1 MIICVLFVFFALKF
15 LWKMKLVH
23 TLAELKL
30 VLDEVRSQGL
40 TVGFVPTMGALHRG
54 HISLVDI
61 AGQQTDYVV
70 VSIFVNPTQFNDP
83 KDLERYPRMLETDM
97 DLLEPSACRLV
108 FAPSVLEMYPKPDTR
123 TFDFGPVEQV
133 MEGVHR
139 PGHFNGV
146 AQIVSK
152 LFDAVEPHKAFFGLK
167 DFQQLVVIKNMVKQ
181 LNMGVE
187 IVPCPI
193 VRETDGLAMSSRNM
207 LLSPEQRANAPFIS
221 KTLFNAAQM
230 KGERSVIE
238 LKKWVVDT
246 INSNPYL
253 ETEYF
258 EIVDDEQLQ
267 PVSNWNEKSNKVGCI
282 AVHCGKIRLI
292 DNITF

>member
-1 MIICVLFVFFALKF
+1 MIICVLFIFFALKF

-23 TLAELKL
+23 TLAELKM

-40 TVGFVPTMGALHRG
+40 TVGFVPTMGALHSG
-54 HISLVDI
+54 HISLVDQ
-61 AGQQTDYVV
+61 AGQQTDFVV

-83 KDLERYPRMLETDM
+83 KDLERYPRTLENDM
-97 DLLEPSACRLV
+97 MLLEPSACRLV
-108 FAPSVLEMYPKPDTR
+108 FAPSVLEMYPETDTR
-123 TFDFGPVEQV
+123 TFDFGPVERV

-152 LFDAVEPHKAFFGLK
+152 LFEAVEPNKAFFGLK
-167 DFQQLVVIKNMVKQ
+167 DFQQLVIIKNMVKQ
-181 LNMGVE
+181 LNMNIV
-187 IVPCPI
+187 IVPCAI

-207 LLSPEQRANAPFIS
+207 LLEPEQRANAPLIS
-221 KTLFNAAQM
+221 KTLLKAL
-230 KGERSVIE
+230 E
-238 LKKWVVDT
+238 LKGQMTVDELRKWVVET
-246 INSNPYL
+246 IDQNPYL

-267 PVSNWNEKSNKVGCI
+267 PVSNWDEKSNKVGCI
-282 AVHCGKIRLI
+282 TVHCGKVRLI